1 MELRR
6 YCVEQ
11 SGFAQRW
18 VRDLVESMDEHLDQ
32 DTKVRLMESC
42 GRACARAQAVT
53 AARACEGDLEQLL
66 STLGRWIG
74 SENVQKDGDAVHVVY
89 QRCFCPLMGDEAI
102 EVPGTYCLCS
112 RGWLKEMFE
121 TVVARPV
128 EVELVESIK
137 RGADQCR
144 FTVRL

>member
-1 MELRR
+1 ME
-6 YCVEQ
+6 Q
-11 SGFAQRW
+11 IGFAQRW
-18 VRDLVESMDEHLDQ
+18 VRNLVESIDEHLDQ

-42 GRACARAQAVT
+42 GRACARAEAVAAAQA
-53 AARACEGDLEQLL
+53 CGGDLEQLL

-74 SENVQKDGDAVHVVY
+74 RENVQRDGGAVHVVY
-89 QRCFCPLMGDEAI
+89 RRCFCPLVGDEAT
-102 EVPGTYCLCS
+102 EVPAIYCLCS

-144 FTVRL
+144 FTISL